1 MSKKA
6 QRRAAKGWK
15 NLEKYR
21 PATRPD
27 TIEEAVL
34 HTKGLH
40 LLTGSKTRLFKRQDV
55 VIDGKQYYLHIG
67 LY

>member
-1 MSKKA
+1 MIFDYTKQGEITPMET
-6 QRRAAKGWK
+6 QRF
-15 NLEKYR
+15 
-21 PATRPD
+21 D

-34 HTKGLH
+34 HIKGLH

>member
-1 MSKKA
+1 MIFDYTKQGEITPMET
-6 QRRAAKGWK
+6 QRF
-15 NLEKYR
+15 
-21 PATRPD
+21 D

-55 VIDGKQYYLHIG
+55 VIDGKQYYLHIE

>member
-1 MSKKA
+1 MIFDYTKQGEITPMET
-6 QRRAAKGWK
+6 QRF
-15 NLEKYR
+15 
-21 PATRPD
+21 D

-40 LLTGSKTRLFKRQDV
+40 LLTDSKTRLFKRQDV

>member
-1 MSKKA
+1 MIFDYTKQGEITPMET
-6 QRRAAKGWK
+6 QRF
-15 NLEKYR
+15 
-21 PATRPD
+21 D

-55 VIDGKQYYLHIG
+55 VIDGKQYYLHVG

>member
-1 MSKKA
+1 MIFDYTKQGEITPMET
-6 QRRAAKGWK
+6 QRF
-15 NLEKYR
+15 
-21 PATRPD
+21 D
-27 TIEEAVL
+27 TIEEAVF

>member
-1 MSKKA
+1 MIFDYTKQGEITPMET
-6 QRRAAKGWK
+6 QRF
-15 NLEKYR
+15 
-21 PATRPD
+21 D

-40 LLTGSKTRLFKRQDV
+40 LLTGSKTRLSKRQDV

>member
-1 MSKKA
+1 MIFDYTKQGEITPMET
-6 QRRAAKGWK
+6 QRF
-15 NLEKYR
+15 
-21 PATRPD
+21 D

>member
-1 MSKKA
+1 MIFDYTKQGEITPIET
-6 QRRAAKGWK
+6 QRF
-15 NLEKYR
+15 
-21 PATRPD
+21 D

>member
-1 MSKKA
+1 MIFDYTKQGEITPMET
-6 QRRAAKGWK
+6 QRF
-15 NLEKYR
+15 
-21 PATRPD
+21 D

-40 LLTGSKTRLFKRQDV
+40 LLTGSKTRFFKRQDV

>member
-1 MSKKA
+1 MIFDYTKHGEITPMES
-6 QRRAAKGWK
+6 QRF
-15 NLEKYR
+15 
-21 PATRPD
+21 D

-34 HTKGLH
+34 HAKGLH
-40 LLTGSKTRLFKRQDV
+40 LLTGSKIKLSKRQDV